1 MLVGGAADHAAG
13 QPRLKRLVDDAAAPG
28 KIGLAAR
35 HEFLKRQV
43 LWDAPPLGLQDAHG
57 VRCTGARSGLL
68 DLPNPQAVSR
78 PRRQPPFG
86 PWTLQA
92 ARVPMVRIHP
102 PPGESHANHRFLS
115 GGERQVRVVAPFI
128 GGGFG
133 PKIMMFYP
141 EEVLL
146 PWLAIR

>member
-1 MLVGGAADHAAG
+1 MMTSSRASQLMLVGGAADHAAG

-35 HEFLKRQV
+35 HEFLKRQG

-57 VRCTGARSGLL
+57 VRCAGARSGLL
-68 DLPNPQAVSR
+68 DLPTPQAVSR

-102 PPGESHANHRFLS
+102 PPAESPRTAHLS
-115 GGERQVRVVAPFI
+115 GARPAPPARA
-128 GGGFG
+128 
-133 PKIMMFYP
+133 PK
-141 EEVLL
+141 
-146 PWLAIR
+146 ASNGSG